1 MRKLLLVLSLL
12 LVLGGCSSK
21 EPVRHLAAEAVMIQP
36 GQTTRTDL
44 LTMLGPPDG
53 QRMVSPGVQEY
64 VYYADRKNF
73 FAGMPVLGSWL
84 GEKGYEMIV
93 VTLQGDRVVDSR
105 FRTFSEADQDWVKDF
120 EWQEVK

>member
-1 MRKLLLVLSLL
+1 MRTLMLVLSMLL
-12 LVLGGCSSK
+12 LLGGCSSK
-21 EPVRHLAAEAVMIQP
+21 EPVKHLAAEAIMIQP
-36 GQTTRTDL
+36 GKTTRTDL

-53 QRMVSPGVQEY
+53 QRTVSPGVQEY

-84 GEKGYEMIV
+84 GKKGYEMIV
-93 VTLQGDRVVDSR
+93 VTLQGDMVTNCT